1 MSTAHPSFELLDE
14 SYIDALNLT
23 VQHFRHKKTGA
34 AHYHLAS
41 DSDENV
47 FLVALRTV
55 PEDSTGVAH
64 ILEHTA
70 LCGSKRFPVRDPF
83 FMMLRRSLNTFMN
96 AFTSSDWTAYPFA
109 TRNRKDFSNL
119 LDVYLDAVFFSRLD
133 PLDFAQ
139 EGHRLEFAK
148 PADTS
153 SELEFKGVVFNEMK
167 GAMSSIHSV
176 LWDKLCYHLFPTTT
190 YHYNSGG
197 DPEHIPELSYEGLKD
212 FYQSHYHPSNAIFM
226 TFGNIP
232 AQDHQAVFQEKAL
245 SAFSALDKQIRVPA
259 EQALASPL
267 QVSERYAWDD
277 SADCDA
283 KTHIVMGWLLGES
296 ADLESVLQAQL
307 LSNVL
312 LDNSASPL
320 MHKLETSEYGQSPSP
335 MCGLEDSLHE
345 LVFCCGL
352 EGSRDEHR
360 DAVEGEILGVI
371 EDVAENGV
379 PQQQLEAMLHQ
390 LELSQ
395 REVSGDGMPY
405 GLQLI
410 LTALGPAIHYRDP
423 INMLDL
429 EPALEKLRQQIKD
442 PDFIKQIA
450 KRLLLNN
457 KHRIT
462 LVLSPDR
469 ELSGERVAR
478 EQEKLKAIKESLDDA
493 QKQAI
498 VDQAAALQAR
508 QEQVDDIS
516 ILPKVG
522 IDDIPRDI
530 PRFSPSIHGEVPHQ
544 HTAYAQGTNGLSYQQ
559 VIAPLP
565 ALSMAQTDLLPLYN
579 AVLTEVG
586 VGKDDYLQTQQ
597 RHAREVGSISSM
609 SSMRANIDD
618 AQTLQGYLITSS
630 KALARNARA
639 QAQLMRDTC
648 EQARFDELPR
658 LKDLVSQIRARK
670 EQALVSNGH
679 ILAMTA
685 ASAGMS
691 PLAAINHRLGGLA
704 SVQTIRTLD
713 QALNNDAS
721 LADFAQSLHDLHH
734 YLQNTPRQW
743 LTITSPDML
752 EDLIRE
758 VDGVWQGAQGSDVHT
773 NFAPEKISAQIQQLW
788 LTNTQVNFCA
798 RAYPTVSGEH
808 PDAAALSV
816 LGGVLRN
823 GFLHRAI
830 REQGGAYGGGASQD
844 TSIAAFKFFSYRDP
858 RLTDTL
864 SDFDKA
870 IAWVLEEVPGAQAI
884 EEAVLGV
891 ISAMDKPGS
900 PAGEAKQDFYN
911 RLFGRSYEHRLRY
924 RERVLAVTGA
934 DLQRVASTY
943 LRPEN
948 ASTAIITNSAT
959 YQENKTLLEAL
970 DCIEL

>member
-1 MSTAHPSFELLDE
+1 MTTAHPGFELLDE
-14 SYIDALNLT
+14 SHIDALNLN
-23 VQHFRHKKTGA
+23 VQHFRHIKTGA
-34 AHYHLAS
+34 VHYHLAS

-70 LCGSKRFPVRDPF
+70 LCGSERFPVRDPF

-139 EGHRLEFAK
+139 EGHRLEFSDAK
-148 PADTS
+148 DS
-153 SELEFKGVVFNEMK
+153 STELEFKGVVFNEMK
-167 GAMSSIHSV
+167 GAMSSINSV

-197 DPEHIPELSYEGLKD
+197 DPEHIPDLSYDDLKR

-226 TFGNIP
+226 TFGDIP
-232 AQDHQAVFQEKAL
+232 AAEHQAVFEKNAL
-245 SAFSALDKQIRVPA
+245 STFEALDKQIRVPA
-259 EQALASPL
+259 EQALSAPL
-267 QVSERYAWDD
+267 QVHEYYAWDD
-277 SADCDA
+277 SADCSD

-320 MHKLETSEYGQSPSP
+320 MHQLETSDYGQSPSP

-352 EGSRDEHR
+352 EGSKDEHR
-360 DAVEGEILGVI
+360 DAVEQEILSVI
-371 EDVAENGV
+371 QHVADHGV
-379 PQQQLEAMLHQ
+379 PQEQLEAMLHQ

-410 LTALGPAIHYRDP
+410 LTALGPATHYRDP
-423 INMLDL
+423 LNMLDL
-429 EPALEKLRQQIKD
+429 EPAIEKLRQQIQD
-442 PDFIKQIA
+442 PSFIKQLA
-450 KRLLLNN
+450 QHLLLDN

-469 ELSGERVAR
+469 KLSDARLHREKERLKSIKD
-478 EQEKLKAIKESLDDA
+478 KLSDA
-493 QKQAI
+493 QKHAIIEQA
-498 VDQAAALQAR
+498 DALKAR
-508 QEQVDDIS
+508 QAQVDDIS

-522 IDDIPRDI
+522 VEDVPKDI
-530 PRFSPSIHGEVPHQ
+530 PRFTPRVHGTKPHC

-559 VIAPLP
+559 VISPLP
-565 ALSMAQTDLLPLYN
+565 ALNAEQTGLLPLYN
-579 AVLTEVG
+579 AMITEVG
-586 VGKDDYLQTQQ
+586 LGDADYLKTQQ
-597 RHAREVGSISSM
+597 RHAAQVGAISS
-609 SSMRANIDD
+609 SSSLRADIND
-618 AQTLQGYLITSS
+618 AQKLQGYLITSS
-630 KALARNARA
+630 KALGRNAHA
-639 QAQLMRDTC
+639 QAQLMRDTREC
-648 EQARFDELPR
+648 PRFDELPR
-658 LKDLVSQIRARK
+658 LKDLTSQIRARK
-670 EQALVSNGH
+670 EQSLVSNGH
-679 ILAMTA
+679 ILAMNA
-685 ASAGMS
+685 ACAGMS

-704 SVQTIRTLD
+704 SVQSIRTLD
-713 QALNNDAS
+713 QQLNDNTALSA
-721 LADFAQSLHDLHH
+721 FGQSLNHLHQH
-734 YLQNTPRQW
+734 LQDAPRQW
-743 LTITSPDML
+743 LTISSPDVL
-752 EDLIRE
+752 DTLTSE
-758 VDGVWQGAQGSDVHT
+758 VDAVWHNAQGSRLNSTFSPDSVS
-773 NFAPEKISAQIQQLW
+773 EQIQQLW

-798 RAYPTVSGEH
+798 RAYPTVSGDH
-808 PDAAALSV
+808 PDAPALSV

-823 GFLHRAI
+823 GYLHRAI

-864 SDFDKA
+864 EDFDKA
-870 IAWVLEEVPGAQAI
+870 IQWILDETPSAQSI

-911 RLFGRSYEHRLRY
+911 RLFGRSYEQQLRY
-924 RERVLAVTGA
+924 RERVLSVTA
-934 DLQRVASTY
+934 SDLQRVASHY
-943 LRPEN
+943 LLPEK
-948 ASTAIITNSAT
+948 ASTALITNAT
-959 YQENKTLLEAL
+959 NYEDNKAMLSTLEV
-970 DCIEL
+970 IEL